1 MGDITM
7 QDYAKLRKLD
17 DDELNQVSGGGVS
30 GGDGEIPANYRCEN
44 CGNNSFERSSFMLK
58 CTVCGFIQSEWP
70 YK

>member
-1 MGDITM
+1 MAENNKKNM
-7 QDYAKLRKLD
+7 KKLD
-17 DDELNQVSGGGVS
+17 DIALASVAGGVS

>member
-1 MGDITM
+1 MAENNKKNM
-7 QDYAKLRKLD
+7 KKLD
-17 DDELNQVSGGGVS
+17 DIALASVAGGVS

-44 CGNNSFERSSFMLK
+44 CGSNSFERSSFMLK

>member
-1 MGDITM
+1 MAENNKKNM
-7 QDYAKLRKLD
+7 KKLD
-17 DDELNQVSGGGVS
+17 DIALASVAGGVS

-44 CGNNSFERSSFMLK
+44 CGNNSFEWSSFMLK